1 MKTVPMTRKSLACL
15 LCLPL
20 ELEEDELDELDDEFA
35 GVDEGA
41 EEEEPGCWA
50 G

>member
-1 MKTVPMTRKSLACL
+1 MACL

-41 EEEEPGCWA
+41 EEEEPGCCA